1 MATVKVRAGRAW
13 ATVTGPAAAEL
24 EAAVRGALGP
34 AVEVLERAM
43 KTIRDD
49 QIERAWP
56 VKSGQSRDAWH
67 VVVKLDPG
75 RMRAD
80 VSLDNPNEY
89 VRYIKST
96 KVAKRNDAVRV
107 RSPLQELVRRPVNA
121 AKRLLAPELQRALTD
136 YLQQK
141 VLRG

>member
-13 ATVTGPAAAEL
+13 ATVTGPASAEL

-34 AVEVLERAM
+34 AVEVLERNMQA
-43 KTIRDD
+43 IREDYID
-49 QIERAWP
+49 GSWP

-80 VSLDNPNEY
+80 VTLDNPHEY

-96 KVAKRNDAVRV
+96 KVAGRNDAVRV
-107 RSPLQELVRRPVNA
+107 RSPLQDLVRRPVA
-121 AKRLLAPELQRALTD
+121 DAKRLLAPELQRALAD
-136 YLQQK
+136 YLQHQ